1 MNTIIID
8 KENALTSFQKLMKLV
23 SSGKKLEVTVK
34 EPVPKINIEKSYKQ
48 AMKDYENG
56 DYSVRFTKHI
66 K

>member
-34 EPVPKINIEKSYKQ
+34 ESVPKINIEKSYKQ
-48 AMKDYENG
+48 AMKDYKNG
-56 DYSVRFTKHI
+56 DFIYLGGKV
-66 K
+66 